1 MESFKIFMMPRF
13 GLCKEKIL
21 LTPNQSIQRLR
32 CDHKVKGLWHLN
44 VYVKFTKHFSW
55 SILLSSNKSP
65 RTCKRR
71 SWLNNEVRCNSE
83 SKLKLRNIKK
93 KSPKPLPVNH
103 KSVFLSH
110 ISRRKAFFMQ
120 NCPWRL
126 LQKHKSPLCLV
137 CCSIF
142 STFC

>member
-44 VYVKFTKHFSW
+44 VSVKFTKQFSW

-65 RTCKRR
+65 RTCERR

-110 ISRRKAFFMQ
+110 IFLCKTAHDGFS
-120 NCPWRL
+120 
-126 LQKHKSPLCLV
+126 KSINLHSVAVFLAPFAS
-137 CCSIF
+137 CCWS
-142 STFC
+142 